1 MLSNDIYWA
10 YWVNVDIRMKIDVQ
24 FVTISRLQDKQ
35 YSLGF
40 RGNKNC

>member
-10 YWVNVDIRMKIDVQ
+10 YWVNVDIRMKTDVQ

-35 YSLGF
+35 YGLGF

>member
-1 MLSNDIYWA
+1 MLSNDIYWV
-10 YWVNVDIRMKIDVQ
+10 YWENLDILMKIDVQ

-35 YSLGF
+35 YGLGF